1 MFIPILIH
9 AIGPAMYLSQ
19 YDWSEFDCDTYSI
32 DEQWFDKDGKW
43 LTFNY
48 AGANLAGLGGD

>member
-1 MFIPILIH
+1 
-9 AIGPAMYLSQ
+9 MYLSQ